1 LAGEPYKKRN
11 ALLLHICANVFLI
24 SHSQTHSTR
33 SLRTGSHASE
43 IDAARKKNPRARVPK
58 GKEKENN
65 RGKQPAGEHDILV
78 QRATSIGRRLKEFGA
93 DGHCGIYSAADQLQ
107 QQGFNATLPSLRT
120 DPTAFLIAKEY
131 AWSQF
136 PQDFAPN
143 WATFVQQVGY
153 TGSGGFF
160 VNHTV
165 FAAITCMYNC
175 DLTIIQSMPDKTHAF
190 MLLSGKNLAMSLRDP
205 H

>member
-1 LAGEPYKKRN
+1 
-11 ALLLHICANVFLI
+11 
-24 SHSQTHSTR
+24 
-33 SLRTGSHASE
+33 
-43 IDAARKKNPRARVPK
+43 VPK